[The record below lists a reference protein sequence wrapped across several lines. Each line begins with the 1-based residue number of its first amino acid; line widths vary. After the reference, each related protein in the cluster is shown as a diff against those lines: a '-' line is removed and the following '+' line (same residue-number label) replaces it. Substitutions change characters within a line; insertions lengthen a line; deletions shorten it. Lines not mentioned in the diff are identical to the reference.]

1 MDNRMMGLERRVIIG
16 ALCFFVFMLAYG
28 SIEIIPEG
36 HVGIVNKFGKT
47 VRQLD
52 PGLNFK
58 APLIESVVEIEVRQ
72 RKNVEEL
79 TAATQ
84 NQLATIAKVS
94 INWTVDKSSAMDLYI
109 QYVGLARFESRILDP
124 KLASVAK
131 ASIAQYPA
139 DQLIK
144 NRSLAVAAILD
155 GMQEAMR
162 EFPITVNSPQIEDI
176 QFPKPYLDAVLA
188 KEQAREDAEKEK
200 HKLAQQKLVAQQKVN
215 TAKATRDAMMA
226 EADGKAYQIKTEAAS
241 EAEAISIINAELAKS
256 PQYIELVKAKGWD
269 GKLPATLITGDKQSL
284 LYQVK

>member
-1 MDNRMMGLERRVIIG
+1 MEVKGKIIG
-16 ALCFFVFMLAYG
+16 GVLSVLGLILVYG

-58 APLIESVVEIEVRQ
+58 MPIIESVVEIEVRQ

-84 NQLATIAKVS
+84 NQLATIAKIS

-109 QYVGLARFESRILDP
+109 QYGGLTQFESRILDP

-131 ASIAQYPA
+131 AAIAEYPA
-139 DQLIK
+139 DQLIR
-144 NRSLAVAAILD
+144 NRSLAVASILD
-155 GMQEAMR
+155 GMQKAMQ
-162 EFPITVNSPQIEDI
+162 EFPITVNSPQIENI
-176 QFPKPYLDAVLA
+176 EFPRQYLDAVLA

-215 TAKATRDAMMA
+215 TAEAARDAMMA
-226 EADGKAYQIKTEAAS
+226 EADGKAYQIKTEATS
-241 EAEAISIINAELAKS
+241 EAEAIKIINAELAKS
-256 PQYIELVKAKGWD
+256 PQYIELVKAKNWNGQ
-269 GKLPATLITGDKQSL
+269 LPSTLITEGEKSL

>member
-1 MDNRMMGLERRVIIG
+1 MEYKRKVIAGVIGFFGLI
-16 ALCFFVFMLAYG
+16 LFYG

-58 APLIESVVEIEVRQ
+58 TPLIESVVEIEVRQ

-84 NQLATIAKVS
+84 NQLSTIAKVS
-94 INWTVDKSSAMDLYI
+94 INWTVDKNSAMQLYI
-109 QYVGLARFESRILDP
+109 QYGGLAQFESRILDP
-124 KLASVAK
+124 KLTSVAK
-131 ASIAQYPA
+131 AAIAQYPA

-144 NRSLAVAAILD
+144 NRTLAVASILD
-155 GMQEAMR
+155 GMQLAMQD
-162 EFPITVNSPQIEDI
+162 FPITVNSPQIENI
-176 QFPKPYLDAVLA
+176 EFPEQYLDAVLA
-188 KEQAREDAEKEK
+188 KEQAREDAKKEE

-215 TAKATRDAMMA
+215 TAEAARDAMMA

-241 EAEAISIINAELAKS
+241 EAEAIKIINAELAKS
-256 PQYIELVKAKGWD
+256 PQYIELVKAKNWN
-269 GKLPATLITGDKQSL
+269 GKLPTTLISGEGQSL

>member
-1 MDNRMMGLERRVIIG
+1 MEFTKGKIISGVLCVLGLII
-16 ALCFFVFMLAYG
+16 LYG

-58 APLIESVVEIEVRQ
+58 TPIIESVVEIEVRQ

-84 NQLATIAKVS
+84 NQLATIAKIS
-94 INWTVDKSSAMDLYI
+94 INWTVEKSSAMDLYI
-109 QYVGLARFESRILDP
+109 QYGGLTQFESRILDP

-131 ASIAQYPA
+131 AAIAKYPA
-139 DQLIK
+139 DQLIR
-144 NRSLAVAAILD
+144 NRSLAVASILD
-155 GMQEAMR
+155 GMKAAMQD
-162 EFPITVNSPQIEDI
+162 FPITVNSPQIENI
-176 QFPKPYLDAVLA
+176 NFPKQYLDAVLA

-215 TAKATRDAMMA
+215 TAQAARDAMIA
-226 EADGKAYQIKTEAAS
+226 EADGKAYQIKTEAKA
-241 EAEAISIINAELAKS
+241 EAEAIKIINAELAKS
-256 PQYIELVKAKGWD
+256 PQYIELVKAKNWNGE
-269 GKLPATLITGDKQSL
+269 LPATLITSDKQSL